1 MTSTLHRD
9 NAVAETTP
17 PQTST
22 TKKRPRKR
30 SAYPMWFYVPAGV
43 IYTILFVVPTF
54 ASFYFALT
62 RWSLFDSQFIGLD
75 NFRTF
80 FSEPFLFD
88 SLMNTVIF
96 AALTSGAKV
105 VLGLLIAV
113 FLTGPIIARGWLR
126 SVVFFPVLISAVG
139 IGATFAVLL
148 DPFEGLVNRTLATFG
163 VDGPGWLTDPQL
175 ALISV
180 ALVDIWRGVGLA
192 VLIYIAGIVAIP
204 QEYFEAAK
212 VDGAG
217 AFRRFWN
224 VTLPLMRPATTT
236 VIILS
241 LIGGLRSFDLIWTMT
256 GGGPGF
262 SSDVLASVVYKQYQA
277 GFYGLSTAGN
287 VVLFVLVALI
297 IVPLFWLLNRK
308 EVDR

>member
-1 MTSTLHRD
+1 MTDTMARGR
-9 NAVAETTP
+9 AATPTTP
-17 PQTST
+17 EPERARHRRGRAKS
-22 TKKRPRKR
+22 P
-30 SAYPMWFYVPAGV
+30 YPMWFYAPAGI
-43 IYTILFVVPTF
+43 IYGVLFIVPTF

-62 RWSLFDSQFIGLD
+62 RWTIFESEFIGLD

-80 FSEPFLFD
+80 FSEPFLFE
-88 SLMNTVIF
+88 SLINTLIF
-96 AALTSGAKV
+96 AVITSGAKV

-113 FLTGPIIARGWLR
+113 FLTSQIIARGWLR

-148 DPFEGLVNRTLATFG
+148 DPFEGLVNRTLAAVG
-163 VDGPGWLTDPQL
+163 VEGPGWLTDPNL
-175 ALISV
+175 ALFSV
-180 ALVDIWRGVGLA
+180 ALVDVWRGVGLA

-212 VDGAG
+212 VDGAS
-217 AFRRFWN
+217 AFKRFWH

-297 IVPLFWLLNRK
+297 VVPLFWFLNRK